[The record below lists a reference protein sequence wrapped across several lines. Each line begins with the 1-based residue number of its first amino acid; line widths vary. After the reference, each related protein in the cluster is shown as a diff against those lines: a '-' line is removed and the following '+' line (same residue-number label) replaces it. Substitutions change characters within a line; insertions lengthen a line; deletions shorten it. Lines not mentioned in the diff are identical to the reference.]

1 MLFSATFLHC
11 LCFFTIVED
20 VVDDDDDELL
30 DVDTAVAAPIDLPEV
45 TNVVSVV
52 ELDILRPVGST

>member
-1 MLFSATFLHC
+1 MHW
-11 LCFFTIVED
+11 LCFFTIIED
-20 VVDDDDDELL
+20 IVDDDDELL